1 MRRMFRRNIR
11 KTLARNVPPVLQEAN
26 FNFDKGEYG
35 RAAELFERMALSAD
49 GRDGPRAPI
58 FHLQAGRARILAGQV
73 KLGMPSL
80 RRGLEL
86 FAQRDQWQR
95 LHQAGARVVGELT
108 TRGLKDEAAEIE
120 SFLKGSLK
128 GSSPSMPA
136 AESQP
141 AKNLVK
147 KPVLPTHC
155 PSCGAALR
163 PDEVEWLDDVTA
175 ECAYCGSPVREEE

>member
-11 KTLARNVPPVLQEAN
+11 RTLAQNVPPVLQEAN

-35 RAAELFERMALSAD
+35 RAAELFERIALSAD

-86 FAQRDQWQR
+86 FAQRGQWQR
-95 LHQAGARVVGELT
+95 LHQAAARVVGELT
-108 TRGLKDEAAEIE
+108 ARGLKDEAAEIE
-120 SFLKGSLK
+120 SFFK
-128 GSSPSMPA
+128 GSSPSLPA
-136 AESQP
+136 TESHP
-141 AKNLVK
+141 AKTPVK
-147 KPVLPTHC
+147 RPVLPTHC
-155 PSCGAALR
+155 PSCGAGLR
-163 PDEVEWLDDVTA
+163 PDEVEWLDQVTA